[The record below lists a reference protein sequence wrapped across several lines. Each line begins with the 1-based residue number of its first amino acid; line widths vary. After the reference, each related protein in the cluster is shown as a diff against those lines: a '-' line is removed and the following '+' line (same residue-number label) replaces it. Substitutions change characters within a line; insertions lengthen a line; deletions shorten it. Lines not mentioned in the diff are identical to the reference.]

1 MPWARKCA
9 QAESGVV
16 DNKRE
21 GKRMRRIMAIVVGL
35 VLVAQ
40 SAVLWA
46 ESDPQEST
54 LSQVGYGTGSVVGSA
69 VYFPLKTTFCVL
81 GGLGS
86 IYTRIFVGPRA
97 THELVS
103 STCRG
108 TWAITPNTLKGEE
121 SVTFVGDV
129 PPHPSDIEV
138 QARY

>member
-1 MPWARKCA
+1 MK
-9 QAESGVV
+9 
-16 DNKRE
+16 K
-21 GKRMRRIMAIVVGL
+21 IVAVLLAL
-35 VLVAQ
+35 VLLAPGAVA
-40 SAVLWA
+40 WA
-46 ESDPQEST
+46 ESDPNQST
-54 LSQVGYGTGSVVGSA
+54 MAQIGYGTGAVVGSA

-108 TWAITPNTLKGEE
+108 TWAITPGTLRGEE

-129 PPHPSDIEV
+129 PPTQYDVE
-138 QARY
+138 AEATY